1 MSDSVEFM
9 AKVASILLAK
19 DYHHQQSSCS
29 TNSFD
34 LVDFH
39 FLINVFFLI
48 EMHLNIVRM

>member
-19 DYHHQQSSCS
+19 DYHYQQSSS

-34 LVDFH
+34 LVDFSFPDNGLSH
-39 FLINVFFLI
+39 
-48 EMHLNIVRM
+48 